1 MPIPYPR
8 RSASGLLIAAALVAV
23 GTPFY
28 IAYVSPTSAGYV
40 LHLPLQLEQLV
51 PYVLCAALWLPWRSP
66 AARNAGAV
74 VSALVLVAT
83 VVIHAPLVWR
93 AGRWGSDMMG
103 LAFVAT
109 AAATTAVVLVASG
122 AAAVTLWL
130 RLRATSRTAR

>member
-8 RSASGLLIAAALVAV
+8 GIASGLLIAAALVAV
-23 GTPFY
+23 GTPY
-28 IAYVSPTSAGYV
+28 YVAYVSPTSAGYV
-40 LHLPLQLEQLV
+40 LHPPLQLLQLV
-51 PYVLCAALWLPWRSP
+51 PYVLCAVLWLPWRSP
-66 AARNAGAV
+66 AARSAGAV

-83 VVIHAPLVWR
+83 VVMHAPLVWR

-109 AAATTAVVLVASG
+109 AAAAAAVVLVASG

-130 RLRATSRTAR
+130 RRRAASRTAR